1 MVYPLS
7 NVDLIPLF
15 RSYFFIL
22 HVPTDNPLNPCFCCL
37 RLLMISHLTPKMFFV
52 LKAVGSSSSKQGQ
65 RKSFQHL
72 SAFFVVLS
80 QELDFFPLRGDYLPT
95 KTSFSPLRTHTK
107 KSLFFQFSIFFRNR
121 KNDRPILQSL
131 PIVERSFDYAKKCSS
146 CSAVILVLNFQLHT
160 TIVFINI

>member
-107 KSLFFQFSIFFRNR
+107 KSLFFSFLFFFGTEKMTDLFCSRYRLQREVLITQKNVVAVLLLFWCSISNY
-121 KNDRPILQSL
+121 IQQSC
-131 PIVERSFDYAKKCSS
+131 F
-146 CSAVILVLNFQLHT
+146 
-160 TIVFINI
+160 